1 MQSRLPKKRTGA
13 KPRRDENVARAY
25 GKLQLEAN
33 QELNKKKPGAKDP
46 QSKAS

>member
-1 MQSRLPKKRTGA
+1 MPKKRTGP
-13 KPRRDENVARAY
+13 KPPRDENVARAY

-33 QELNKKKPGAKDP
+33 QELNIEKKPGAEDP